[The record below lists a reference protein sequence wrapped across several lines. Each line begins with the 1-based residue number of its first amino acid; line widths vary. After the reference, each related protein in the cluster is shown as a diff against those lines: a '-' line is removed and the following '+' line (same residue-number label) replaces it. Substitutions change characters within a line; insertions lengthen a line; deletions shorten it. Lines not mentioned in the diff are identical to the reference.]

1 MHVRRD
7 LGGSAVRI
15 DGRDAETGAPQH
27 RLGNS
32 CFFVSPG
39 QLPRCSSEPAERS
52 AEIQP
57 MILPLGSVATITG
70 SIRAAESGADVSAR
84 VRSRIE
90 DHEGGCAAGL
100 GSMAGRFKPNHAS
113 EIRSFERTLSFVGQI
128 GGRELSFA

>member
-32 CFFVSPG
+32 CFFVS
-39 QLPRCSSEPAERS
+39 
-52 AEIQP
+52 
-57 MILPLGSVATITG
+57 
-70 SIRAAESGADVSAR
+70 
-84 VRSRIE
+84 
-90 DHEGGCAAGL
+90 
-100 GSMAGRFKPNHAS
+100 SMAGRFKPNHAS

>member
-57 MILPLGSVATITG
+57 MILPLGSVATITEVFG
-70 SIRAAESGADVSAR
+70 RRVGWDVSAR
-84 VRSRIE
+84 VRCRIE